1 MGWDNIKARSSFLV
15 KRNFFGLGTS
25 KIFDKEGRQLLLYA
39 KAKFM
44 KGEGFRIFT
53 SEEMT
58 DELIFAKRERGGE
71 GQGDIGKNESRLK
84 KAFTFIYSVT
94 DSKTG
99 EVIGGFQRKTLKSIL
114 KDTWLILAPDGRE
127 AGQITEKSGLGA
139 ALSRLIS
146 LVPQKYNFEM
156 HGRLIAEMDGRFA
169 FFAPKYALTIKDP
182 GADIRLILT
191 GAALIGGIE
200 GKQGQ
205 NS

>member
-1 MGWDNIKARSSFLV
+1 MSWDRIKARNTFLV
-15 KRNFFGLGTS
+15 KRKFFGLGTS
-25 KIFDKEGRQLLLYA
+25 KIYDEEGKNLLLYA

-58 DELIFAKRERGGE
+58 DELIFAKRERGNNS
-71 GQGDIGKNESRLK
+71 QGGIGKNESALK
-84 KAFTFIYSVT
+84 KAFTYIYSVT

-114 KDTWLILAPDGRE
+114 KDTWLILSPDGHE
-127 AGQITEKSGLGA
+127 AGQITEKSGMGA
-139 ALSRLIS
+139 ALSRIIALI
-146 LVPQKYNFEM
+146 PQKYNFEL
-156 HGRLIAEMDGRFA
+156 HGRVIAELDGKFA
-169 FFAPKYALTIKDP
+169 FFVPKYILKVTDP